1 VRYHWGDHAGALPA
15 ICRQSPELCLPCD
28 AVMPGPDELLQLHNV
43 YAASP
48 VKTCAPGAIASP
60 PRKRRPRE
68 RKPGASGLSPLP
80 RKDGSLSPTQW
91 KQWMHEAQEL
101 NASSTVFLATTS
113 SASLAQA
120 ANEGLQL
127 ILNPVVAREDE
138 KLTAVIGSRAL
149 DLRDSTTDLL
159 AEKRSPP
166 ADNVQQWRSRVTRP
180 RKRKK
185 SVNLSIEPLL
195 SDEVSAR

>member
-1 VRYHWGDHAGALPA
+1 
-15 ICRQSPELCLPCD
+15 
-28 AVMPGPDELLQLHNV
+28 
-43 YAASP
+43 
-48 VKTCAPGAIASP
+48 
-60 PRKRRPRE
+60 
-68 RKPGASGLSPLP
+68 
-80 RKDGSLSPTQW
+80 
-91 KQWMHEAQEL
+91 MHEAQEL